1 MGTGDLEQR
10 LGQATQAVGKE
21 SLRYGDVGEHK
32 GRASIGKGRLFSST
46 PSGSQYENTA
56 LRNRPLLQPA
66 QKHSRHIDSSERRAV
81 KVILSTT

>member
-21 SLRYGDVGEHK
+21 SLRYRDAGWHK
-32 GRASIGKGRLFSST
+32 GIASIGKERLFSSM
-46 PSGSQYENTA
+46 PSCSQYENTA

-66 QKHSRHIDSSERRAV
+66 QKHSRHLDSSKHRAV
-81 KVILSTT
+81 KVILPTT